1 MPLSE
6 HEQRLLEQIEQGLYA
21 EDPKF
26 ASTVRKVRAHNG
38 RRRRLILAIVGIVVG
53 LGLVLLGLVTK
64 VNSAVGV
71 VISVAGFVMI
81 VAAVAYL
88 LGGAMRKGSS
98 LEGPLGI
105 VDSGGSTKA
114 RRQSG
119 MKERMEDRLRKRF
132 DQE

>member
-26 ASTVRKVRAHNG
+26 ASTVRKVRARSG
-38 RRRRLILAIVGIVVG
+38 QRRRVILAIIGVVLG

-64 VNSAVGV
+64 IVVVAVV
-71 VISVAGFVMI
+71 GFVLI
-81 VAAVAYL
+81 VAAIAYAL
-88 LGGAMRKGSS
+88 SGSLRKGKSMD
-98 LEGPLGI
+98 GPLGI
-105 VDSGGSTKA
+105 IDPSNGSMKA

-119 MKERMEDRLRKRF
+119 MKERMEDRLRRRF
-132 DQE
+132 DEE